1 MAWVEA
7 PSVGYP
13 IASRSRDEETQTSV
27 VLGGSADVIGIGAV
41 WGPARADG
49 GVIVDEAFCPK
60 GRDGSLVVVEKT
72 IDFLVGRLAG
82 IAARETEEI

>member
-49 GVIVDEAFCPK
+49 GVIVDESFCPK
-60 GRDGSLVVVEKT
+60 GRDGSFVVVEKT
-72 IDFLVGRLAG
+72 IDFLVGRCCRVTL
-82 IAARETEEI
+82 RESQ